1 MTMEDL
7 LTVTDEMMAFL
18 RGNREDLHVFTTMG
32 GEYRE
37 FFNAREIAHMEDV
50 RTLFIGGLWIRRIGL
65 LITAVCAVFLWLWK
79 DSRADRKKILS
90 TAIPASLCVGTG
102 VFFTVVLVLIGII
115 STDFSKYFIIFH
127 HIFFN
132 NDLWILDPRTDM
144 LINIVPEPFFMD
156 TALRIAIV
164 FAVLVLVFLGINLF
178 FWIRNSRRSRF

>member
-1 MTMEDL
+1 M
-7 LTVTDEMMAFL
+7 
-18 RGNREDLHVFTTMG
+18 
-32 GEYRE
+32 
-37 FFNAREIAHMEDV
+37 
-50 RTLFIGGLWIRRIGL
+50 
-65 LITAVCAVFLWLWK
+65 
-79 DSRADRKKILS
+79 
-90 TAIPASLCVGTG
+90 GTG